1 MREKIPFQR
10 RQPVVVIVAMES
22 ERVHLDA
29 LLPGITRH
37 DHGIW
42 PTWTADVG
50 DLPVVVI
57 ECGIGMVS
65 AAAAAEHAI
74 TAWKPR
80 AILNYGCT
88 GAHSRELFPGDV
100 VIGTDLIHQG
110 RMRFAPDG
118 QIIPL
123 DVPFTVP
130 GEAEPRTGLA
140 CDPALVALA
149 REVASAVALPAWPA
163 GYRLAAQPESREPQ
177 VRVGPVASADV
188 WVQDPTRLDAIH
200 ERTGS
205 LCEDMEAA
213 AIGQVA
219 TLHGVPFLAVKDIS
233 NSEFYVASVFD
244 ESSSALP
251 VAEVGKRAALVIA
264 ETLRRMPSAGERR

>member
-1 MREKIPFQR
+1 MGGDTARAGDLPI
-10 RQPVVVIVAMES
+10 VIIVAMES
-22 ERVHLDA
+22 ERVHLDG
-29 LLPGITRH
+29 LLPHLEPHTA
-37 DHGIW
+37 DIW
-42 PTWTADVG
+42 PTWTGTDGVP
-50 DLPVVVI
+50 LVVI

-65 AAAAAEHAI
+65 AAAATEHAI
-74 TAWKPR
+74 ATWRPR

-130 GEAEPRTGLA
+130 GESAPRTGLS
-140 CDPALVALA
+140 CDPALVDAA
-149 REVASAVALPAWPA
+149 RQASASVDLPLWPA
-163 GYRLAAQPESREPQ
+163 QHRLAAQPADRSPAIH
-177 VRVGPVASADV
+177 VGPIASADV
-188 WVQDPTRLDAIH
+188 WLQDPSRLDAMH

-213 AIGQVA
+213 AIAQIA
-219 TLHGVPFLAVKDIS
+219 TLHGVAFLAIKDIS
-233 NSEFYVASVFD
+233 NSEFHVASVFD

-251 VAEVGKRAALVIA
+251 VEEVGKRAAILLA
-264 ETLRRMPSAGERR
+264 ATLAQL

>member
-1 MREKIPFQR
+1 MRETVAFTR

-22 ERVHLDA
+22 ERIHLDA
-29 LLPGITRH
+29 LLPGITRKDH
-37 DHGIW
+37 DIW
-42 PTWTADVG
+42 PTWSVDLA

-88 GAHSRELFPGDV
+88 GAHSRDLLPGDV
-100 VIGTDLIHQG
+100 VIGTGLIHQG

-118 QIIPL
+118 QIISL

-130 GEAEPRTGLA
+130 GESEPRNDLA
-140 CDPALVALA
+140 CHPDLVTLA
-149 REVASAVALPAWPA
+149 REAAGAVDLPAWPDE
-163 GYRLAAQPESREPQ
+163 RRVPAQPAGRAPQ
-177 VRVGPVASADV
+177 VRIGPIASADV
-188 WVQDPTRLDAIH
+188 WVQDPSRLDAMH

-251 VAEVGKRAALVIA
+251 VAEIGKRAAMVIA
-264 ETLRRMPSAGERR
+264 ETLRRMRPADTHP

>member
-1 MREKIPFQR
+1 METSSRDTTGTLAI
-10 RQPVVVIVAMES
+10 IVAMES

-29 LLPGITRH
+29 LLPGLQPL
-37 DHGIW
+37 DAGIW
-42 PTWTADVG
+42 PTWTGQAG
-50 DLPVVVI
+50 NRTVVVV

-65 AAAAAEHAI
+65 AAAATEYVI
-74 TAWKPR
+74 GTWRPST
-80 AILNYGCT
+80 ILNFGCT
-88 GAHSRELFPGDV
+88 GAHSREIYPGDV
-100 VIGTDLIHQG
+100 VIGTRLVHQG

-130 GEAEPRTGLA
+130 GETEPRTDLA
-140 CDPALVALA
+140 CDPDLVEIAARAA
-149 REVASAVALPAWPA
+149 REVDLPPWPEQYRLEPHPAGHLPA
-163 GYRLAAQPESREPQ
+163 
-177 VRVGPVASADV
+177 VHVGPIASADV
-188 WVQDPTRLDAIH
+188 WLQDPSRLDAMH

-219 TLHGVPFLAVKDIS
+219 TLHGVPFLAIKDIS
-233 NSEFYVASVFD
+233 NSEFHAASVFE

-251 VAEVGKRAALVIA
+251 TEEVGKRAAMILA
-264 ETLRRMPSAGERR
+264 ATLPLL